1 LALCRFSSIQH
12 HCVTFNGCTLKCT
25 NNPDNLAMGNQSSDN
40 RDLDVLDNQDLDNL
54 GSDNQDSDNQDLDN
68 QDSDNQDLDNRGLD
82 NRGLDN
88 PDNQD
93 LDKEDNPDSQDL
105 DKEDN
110 LDSQD
115 SDNRNGAPPPPQAY
129 QAQDYHT
136 QQQSSFQE
144 SWYSAYTAGLDQQ
157 RLETLRNWFNKLDKV
172 HAGVVTANELAQ
184 VQFGGKPLGLDAAT
198 KFIKVFD
205 RDHSL
210 NVDFNEY
217 TALHAMLEKL
227 STAFYQADT
236 AKSGTLDSRQLLNTL
251 STCGFGNLN
260 LVTIENFVKKY
271 AGPTATSVNFE
282 QYLHLCAHLAL
293 VRSIFEHFDTD
304 KDGKVTF
311 TLDQLA
317 FATIDLAP

>member
-1 LALCRFSSIQH
+1 MYQQPGQPGYGQPVFGQPGFGRPGQPGFGQPG
-12 HCVTFNGCTLKCT
+12 FGQ
-25 NNPDNLAMGNQSSDN
+25 PGFGQPGFGQPGFGQPGFGQPGFGQPGFGQPGFGQPGQPGFGQGGQPGQPGFGQGGQPGQPGF
-40 RDLDVLDNQDLDNL
+40 RQPQW
-54 GSDNQDSDNQDLDN
+54 G
-68 QDSDNQDLDNRGLD
+68 
-82 NRGLDN
+82 
-88 PDNQD
+88 
-93 LDKEDNPDSQDL
+93 
-105 DKEDN
+105 
-110 LDSQD
+110 
-115 SDNRNGAPPPPQAY
+115 PPPPQAY